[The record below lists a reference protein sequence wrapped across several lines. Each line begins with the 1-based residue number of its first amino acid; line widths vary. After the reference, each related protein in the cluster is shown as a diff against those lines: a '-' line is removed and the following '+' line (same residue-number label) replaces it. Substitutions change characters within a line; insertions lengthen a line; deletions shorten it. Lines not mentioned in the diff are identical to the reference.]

1 MCLFQASLFLSSLAV
16 LSLRGQGKVA
26 SMKSVHCSCPYS
38 ITKHYPLEGKWTIM
52 EGVERGMR
60 CTNTDRD
67 FFTLLFWNKMP
78 LHAYGLQG
86 YMLTFIVNGYV
97 RSNYKAARHWSHYLT
112 DLMEEPLQLS
122 IGSTLL
128 PPPPPPHTRNTMHPS
143 IGGSYTNCLKSATTR
158 TAHPPQPHKI

>member
-1 MCLFQASLFLSSLAV
+1 
-16 LSLRGQGKVA
+16 
-26 SMKSVHCSCPYS
+26 
-38 ITKHYPLEGKWTIM
+38 
-52 EGVERGMR
+52 
-60 CTNTDRD
+60 
-67 FFTLLFWNKMP
+67 MP

-128 PPPPPPHTRNTMHPS
+128 PPPPPTTHTEYHASQYRRELH
-143 IGGSYTNCLKSATTR
+143 
-158 TAHPPQPHKI
+158 